1 MWLHCPGYVLE
12 EAAETIM
19 AISGPYLIECHQNAS
34 ASVAK
39 CLKIRHVEIATRTLC
54 SVDVKIK
61 TEKRA
66 VL

>member
-1 MWLHCPGYVLE
+1 
-12 EAAETIM
+12 M
-19 AISGPYLIECHQNAS
+19 AISGPYLIECHQNAI

-39 CLKIRHVEIATRTLC
+39 CLKIGHVEIATRTLGL
-54 SVDVKIK
+54 VDAKIK